1 MHHRVHPLYKMVQ
14 RHTLQLFHYVVLF
27 VIYERMVSSDISG
40 DAGTLMCN
48 HLMYGVL
55 HEVVSNNTNANTN
68 GTDKNRSIPAG
79 WIHLPALPEM
89 AARES
94 NLGMPSMTAELSC
107 KAVECVI
114 ASIVASEKEGGLD
127 IDVPIKSRLLV

>member
-1 MHHRVHPLYKMVQ
+1 
-14 RHTLQLFHYVVLF
+14 
-27 VIYERMVSSDISG
+27 
-40 DAGTLMCN
+40 MCN

-55 HEVVSNNTNANTN
+55 HEVVSNANTN

>member
-1 MHHRVHPLYKMVQ
+1 MQ
-14 RHTLQLFHYVVLF
+14 
-27 VIYERMVSSDISG
+27 SSQ
-40 DAGTLMCN
+40 
-48 HLMYGVL
+48 YGVL
-55 HEVVSNNTNANTN
+55 HEVVSNNTNANTTN

-89 AARES
+89 AARDD

-114 ASIVASEKEGGLD
+114 TSIVASEKEGGLD